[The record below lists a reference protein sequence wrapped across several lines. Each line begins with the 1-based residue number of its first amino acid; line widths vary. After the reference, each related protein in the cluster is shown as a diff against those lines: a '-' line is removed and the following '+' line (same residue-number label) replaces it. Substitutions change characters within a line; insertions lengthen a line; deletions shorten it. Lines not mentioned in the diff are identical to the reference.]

1 MNEEYFSVDYVKADD
16 LWRSIVEHFREVCL
30 LKQKGDKVK
39 AREILQ
45 TRLVDLMRLWCLRNG
60 KDRSTNFATLASMFV
75 NERRRIEDASLACDL
90 LSAHLT
96 KNLLPVMC
104 NNVSRQVGEILHAQ
118 TARSIEGMT
127 TVGTHSEEP
136 RTGKT
141 TSEIWKHS
149 IKPRIPFDDIAAAI
163 DSIIREHQLEE
174 VGQTV

>member
-1 MNEEYFSVDYVKADD
+1 MNEEYLSVDYVKADD
-16 LWRSIVEHFREVCL
+16 LWCSIVEHFREVCL

-60 KDRSTNFATLASMFV
+60 RDRSANFATLASMFV
-75 NERRRIEDASLACDL
+75 NERKRIEDASLACDL

-104 NNVSRQVGEILHAQ
+104 NSVTRQVGEVLRAQ
-118 TARSIEGMT
+118 AMRPIEGMT
-127 TVGTHSEEP
+127 VAAHGEEP

-141 TSEIWKHS
+141 TSEPWKHS
-149 IKPRIPFDDIAAAI
+149 TKPRIPFDDIASAI